1 MIDLEIEDGSTNKPV
16 KFTNGDLIT
25 SCITFLI
32 AGFETTSNCLAYTSY
47 LLAVN
52 PAVQDKL
59 CQELDT
65 YFKDHP
71 VSVLCY

>member
-1 MIDLEIEDGSTNKPV
+1 MIDLETEDGSTTKPV
-16 KFTNGDLIT
+16 IFTNGDLIT
-25 SCITFLI
+25 NCISFLI
-32 AGFETTSNCLAYTSY
+32 AGFETTSSCLAYTSY

-59 CQELDT
+59 CQELDS

-71 VSVLCY
+71 VSI